1 MYWTYLWQDA
11 RASVYVETEGM
22 LARYH
27 VSYFITV
34 REVRRSGIDLLTAEL
49 VVIPQSRC
57 QLYLMVRCRG

>member
-49 VVIPQSRC
+49 VVIP
-57 QLYLMVRCRG
+57 